1 MVFPLSI
8 NNRIEGIV
16 NIDKPLNTNSLEI
29 TTKIK
34 KKTRKKKIF
43 SKSFLDKESSGCLL
57 VYFQKSKFQFSSIIE
72 NSFKI
77 LTLIST
83 EFNCIKGNNIMVKY
97 LKGNFYQSINY
108 NMNKR
113 KFKLQNIRCS
123 LVNSIDWY
131 KGKIVCFFNINADD
145 FDNFKISLNFNLG
158 LIFRKNCFVNE
169 NRRINVGVITENENL
184 IVFQDL
190 IDILW
195 NLNFWKNF
203 NNFQKLLIPIPF
215 VLRHLKKIVVKDS
228 AINSICYGS
237 NLMSN
242 GILATEEDIP
252 KGQRVILVTKKK
264 EIIALGEMCYSIEIL
279 FKNYQIKAVV
289 IKNVLMKKNVY
300 SKKWG
305 FGYNNSLK
313 KINNSIKT
321 SYKLIPGGFSYFL
334 K

>member
-1 MVFPLSI
+1 MIFPISI
-8 NNRIEGIV
+8 NNPIEGIV

-29 TTKIK
+29 ITKIK
-34 KKTRKKKIF
+34 KKTKKKKIF
-43 SKSFLDKESSGCLL
+43 SKSFFDKEFSGCLL
-57 VYFQKSKFQFSSIIE
+57 VYFQKSKVQFSSIIE

-77 LTLIST
+77 LSLIST
-83 EFNCIKGNNIMVKY
+83 EFNCIKENNIMVRY
-97 LKGNFYQSINY
+97 LKGNFYQNITY
-108 NMNKR
+108 NLNKR
-113 KFKLQNIRCS
+113 KFKLLNIRCS
-123 LVNSIDWY
+123 LVNNINVY
-131 KGKIVCFFNINADD
+131 KGKIVCFFYINVDD
-145 FDNFKISLNFNLG
+145 FDNFKTSMNFNLG

-169 NRRINVGVITENENL
+169 IRRINVGVITENENL

-242 GILATEEDIP
+242 GILATEEDIQ
-252 KGQRVILVTKKK
+252 KGQQVILVSKKK
-264 EIIALGEMCYSIEIL
+264 EIIGFGEMCYNIEIL
-279 FKNYQIKAVV
+279 FKNNQFKAVI
-289 IKNVLMKKNVY
+289 IKNVLMKKNIY

-305 FGYNNSLK
+305 FGYNISLK
-313 KINNSIKT
+313 KIKKSIKT
-321 SYKLIPGGFSYFL
+321 SYKLIP
-334 K
+334 